1 MSPRDAAQTSRN
13 LKSVND
19 DNNNNHTLCTR
30 RTNTQDEN
38 SSSSSSSNSN
48 SNSSHRNKYQS
59 KSHLI
64 PTKQQQQQEQE
75 QDPLINGKQGIN
87 TNTSNNVIPYD
98 TPYHQQQQQ
107 QYTNPMNGMHGNLY
121 GLNPYGSFMGGGM
134 GMNMGMN
141 MLGGFAPGIS
151 NLMLH
156 VQQTMFM
163 LNQFV
168 SVVGMNADAM
178 GRMGN
183 VFKDAIVRMQ
193 LSMKSFVREM
203 NKQLIENERMS
214 KLETKEQRMRRKRL
228 KVLRLSMSLVGGYL
242 VYKVWKY
249 LFCNRRRLDPR
260 LLANYGLQNNHYY
273 GGAPQSLYSNRG
285 YTGSTSGY
293 DYNSSMLG
301 GSGYMNSQIGK
312 FY

>member
-1 MSPRDAAQTSRN
+1 MSPRDASQTSRN
-13 LKSVND
+13 LKSVD
-19 DNNNNHTLCTR
+19 DNGNNTNNTLCTR
-30 RTNTQDEN
+30 HTNTKDEN
-38 SSSSSSSNSN
+38 SS
-48 SNSSHRNKYQS
+48 KYQS
-59 KSHLI
+59 KSHGI
-64 PTKQQQQQEQE
+64 STKQERQQQEEDQSWM
-75 QDPLINGKQGIN
+75 NGKEG
-87 TNTSNNVIPYD
+87 TNNSTNANLIPYD
-98 TPYHQQQQQ
+98 TSYQQQQ
-107 QYTNPMNGMHGNLY
+107 QYNNPMNGMYGNLY

-141 MLGGFAPGIS
+141 VLGGFVPGIS
-151 NLMLH
+151 NLMFH
-156 VQQTMFM
+156 VQQTMFI
-163 LNQFV
+163 LNQLV

-183 VFKDAIVRMQ
+183 VFKDVVVKMQ
-193 LSMKSFVREM
+193 LSVKSFVREM

-214 KLETKEQRMRRKRL
+214 KLETKKQRMRRKRL

-242 VYKVWKY
+242 VYKVWRY

-260 LLANYGLQNNHYY
+260 LLATYGLQNNHYY

-285 YTGSTSGY
+285 YTGGSSGY

-301 GSGYMNSQIGK
+301 GAGYMNSQMGN